1 MFWFVGTGMNS
12 SRESTPNRCEWTL
25 TQRRCS
31 ASAECTGR
39 HHSPLATRPQDPPL
53 PRQQA
58 GTIPPFR
65 EKGSQSVP
73 SQPAMAIRAGRSPLL
88 HLLALAFLILAASP
102 CLQGKMP
109 LLTQPRLPF
118 SLFLVPSRCESADFV
133 ALRESRECPGCG
145 ARSVWFSVHSRGNGV
160 DRAALGYNGA
170 DWDFVGRVCVDY
182 LIWWWGRT
190 DVGSGLSMR
199 RHVSVGSHVGKH
211 SIVNLGD

>member
-1 MFWFVGTGMNS
+1 MDLDTKAV
-12 SRESTPNRCEWTL
+12 
-25 TQRRCS
+25 QRQCRVYWPP
-31 ASAECTGR
+31 
-39 HHSPLATRPQDPPL
+39 PLATRPQAPPL

-65 EKGSQSVP
+65 EKGSQPVP

-145 ARSVWFSVHSRGNGV
+145 ARSV
-160 DRAALGYNGA
+160 
-170 DWDFVGRVCVDY
+170 
-182 LIWWWGRT
+182 
-190 DVGSGLSMR
+190 
-199 RHVSVGSHVGKH
+199 
-211 SIVNLGD
+211 